1 MAKTLVYKFG
11 GASVKDADAVKNLAD
26 ILRNRLRKNPIIVVS
41 AMGKTTNA
49 IEEILLNKFEGKDY
63 SRNITIIEA
72 FHLEICSKL
81 FEEGH
86 TVYAQVKNLI
96 RQLEQE
102 LSKDLN
108 RENYDCFYDQVIGY
122 GELLSSR
129 IVMEYL
135 CEQGSP
141 VVWQDAREI
150 IRTNSEFRFAKID
163 WELTK
168 KNAQNYLVPL
178 LARFPVLTQGFIGS
192 DPQNRMTTLGRE
204 GSDFSAAILG
214 VSLISASV
222 TIWKDVPGVLNADP
236 KIFPN
241 ATLFEEL
248 DYKQASEMTFYGASV
263 IHPKTIKPL
272 ANAGIPLFVR
282 SFVEPEAA
290 GTKIH
295 GLAQRHAIPIYV
307 LKRNQILVSFAVK
320 DFTFIEEKHIHQVY
334 EVLQR
339 LKLKVNMLQTA
350 AISISIVIDSE
361 LFKLE
366 QLITAL
372 KPFFEVRFN
381 EDLELLTVLNV
392 RKIDSGLLDA
402 YDLYLEQ
409 QTRTTFQAVRKKR
422 AEQKV

>member
-49 IEEILLNKFEGKDY
+49 LEEILLHKFEGKDY
-63 SRNITIIEA
+63 SRNITILES

-86 TVYAQVKNLI
+86 AVYAQVKNLI

-102 LSKDLN
+102 LTKELN
-108 RENYDCFYDQVIGY
+108 RENYDCFYDQVIGF

-168 KNAQNYLVPL
+168 KNAQTYLVPL
-178 LARFPVLTQGFIGS
+178 LDRFPVLTQGFIGA

-214 VSLISASV
+214 VSLNAASV

-248 DYKQASEMTFYGASV
+248 DYKQAAEMTFYGASV

-295 GLAQRHAIPIYV
+295 GLAQHHSIPTYV

-392 RKIDSGLLDA
+392 QEIDSELLEE
-402 YDLYLEQ
+402 YELYLEQ
-409 QTRTTFQAVRKKR
+409 QTRNTFQAVRKKR
-422 AEQKV
+422 AE